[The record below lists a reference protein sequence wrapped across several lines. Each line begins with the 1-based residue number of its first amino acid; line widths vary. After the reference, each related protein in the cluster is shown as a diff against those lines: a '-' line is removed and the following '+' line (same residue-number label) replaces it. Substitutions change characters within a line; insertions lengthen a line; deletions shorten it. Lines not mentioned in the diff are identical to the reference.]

1 MKTIDKLRKLMYQTV
16 SELRELG
23 LTEEDATDQV
33 IGIIQT
39 NSANIDDVDYMTTM
53 CKGLV
58 DINRKDSL

>member
-39 NSANIDDVDYMTTM
+39 NSTNIDDVEYMTTM